1 MCLKY
6 LVNKIETKKERKG
19 GKIPEAR
26 RRKGRKMDMV
36 FGDRQPCI
44 LTVTGRVV

>member
-1 MCLKY
+1 MRLKH

-19 GKIPEAR
+19 RKIQEA
-26 RRKGRKMDMV
+26 RRKGRKVDMV
-36 FGDRQPCI
+36 FGDRQSCI